1 MYVLVRGMHMQEI
14 HGLLIPYLKINFV
27 MKIKL
32 DVGLSIYLHVCQ
44 TINLSRLTSPKMR
57 VLEVNIT
64 V

>member
-1 MYVLVRGMHMQEI
+1 MQEI
-14 HGLLIPYLKINFV
+14 LNALVIPYLKIDFV

-32 DVGLSIYLHVCQ
+32 DVGLSVYFHVSP
-44 TINLSRLTSPKMR
+44 TINLFRLTSPKIR

>member
-1 MYVLVRGMHMQEI
+1 MQEI

-27 MKIKL
+27 MKTKL

>member
-1 MYVLVRGMHMQEI
+1 MQEI
-14 HGLLIPYLKINFV
+14 HGLVIPYLKINFV